1 MVPIGLHKP
10 LPFLVLRQLLRI
22 TSTLLP
28 VASTRRVPQILVGTV
43 TQYVVWLLAP
53 SYAYGCNIP
62 SSIGVL
68 REASFN
74 KNSFYLESDEIINS
88 ILISLLV
95 FSIKYYPYLY
105 TDKVIIIGVMFWK

>member
-43 TQYVVWLLAP
+43 TQYVVWLLAL

-62 SSIGVL
+62 SSIGAL
-68 REASFN
+68 REASFS
-74 KNSFYLESDEIINS
+74 KNSFYLERN
-88 ILISLLV
+88 
-95 FSIKYYPYLY
+95 K
-105 TDKVIIIGVMFWK
+105 IIIEDTAFRNTAVGRAVAYDHHIVFNRY